1 MKLKNYISI
10 ASLAILLGFA
20 SCGDQF
26 DLDLQNDPNAV
37 TEENADVDLF
47 FNAIQLNFSG
57 FFNTASNLTM
67 PAVRMTAMTGGN
79 IYENA
84 WSPNSFNGMWNTS
97 YATIFPDINAMIG
110 IAEEREQFV
119 HVGAA
124 QVMQGYVLMTLVD
137 FFGDIP
143 WSDALQGVAVPS
155 PSSDTDASVYDA
167 AIALIDAGIE
177 NLGRQSRGTPGN
189 DFFYGGDAAGWIRAA
204 NTFKLKAYLNM
215 GNTAAFDAIIASGDY
230 ISSASQNFAF
240 PYGTNRVNPNSR
252 HPWYNEHYE
261 VGNGRYHSNQ
271 NMFEMRQQYSIP
283 DPRIR
288 YYYYRQDLVFG
299 DEGGEDQFALDCPGA
314 PVPTHFPNT
323 GMSFCLATDNHT
335 QIVNNPLI
343 TFGYYGRGHG
353 DSDGIPPD
361 GLLRTNWGVY
371 PAGGKFDKNLI
382 LESIT
387 DAQISGA
394 LADAETAGDVNWEF
408 GDVKNDGVDGGQGAG
423 IAPIMMSS
431 FVDFMRA
438 ERALV
443 GGDAVA
449 ARPHLENGI
458 RNSINTVMSFG
469 STDPEFDISSSFDYD
484 ADPDPAVDDFQSV
497 SLDELFFLT
506 DADIDAFVAEVLAAY
521 DAGDNDA
528 KMNLLQH
535 QNFLAL
541 FGNGYEAWNAY
552 RRTGF
557 PTDLQFTRDQ
567 ADPGTFPRLMLYPA
581 DYVNLNA
588 TIDGNR
594 VISQQVFWDTLPAG
608 RLD

>member
-47 FNAIQLNFSG
+47 FNAIQLNFNGIYSAASG
-57 FFNTASNLTM
+57 LTM

-84 WSPNSFNGMWNTS
+84 WSPASFNGLWNTS
-97 YATIFPDINAMIG
+97 YATLFPDIVAMIPL
-110 IAEEREQFV
+110 AEEREQFV

-143 WSDALQGVAVPS
+143 WTEALQGVSVPS
-155 PSSDTDASVYDA
+155 PAADDDASIYDA
-167 AIALIDAGIE
+167 AIALIDAGIA
-177 NLGRQSRGTPGN
+177 NLERQSRGTPGN
-189 DFFYGGDAAGWIRAA
+189 DFFYGGDADAWIKAA

-215 GNTAAFDAIIASGDY
+215 GNTGGFDGIIASGNF
-230 ISSASQNFAF
+230 ISSAADDFVF

-261 VGNGRYHSNQ
+261 VGNGRYHSIQ
-271 NMFEMRQQYSIP
+271 NMYNMRFRHSVP

-288 YYYYRQDLVFG
+288 YYYYRQDLVYG
-299 DEGGEDQFALDCPGA
+299 DEPDLENQFTLDCPGA
-314 PVPTHFPNT
+314 PRPIHYDANMV
-323 GMSFCLATDNHT
+323 FCLPTLNYTTGNEGSADGY
-335 QIVNNPLI
+335 
-343 TFGYYGRGHG
+343 FGRAHG

-361 GLLRTNWGVY
+361 GQIRTNWGVY
-371 PAGGKFDKNLI
+371 PVGGLFD
-382 LESIT
+382 EDQ
-387 DAQISGA
+387 DA
-394 LADAETAGDVNWEF
+394 
-408 GDVKNDGVDGGQGAG
+408 DVKNNGTDGGLGAG
-423 IAPIMMSS
+423 ISPIMMSS

-438 ERALV
+438 ERAMS
-443 GGDAVA
+443 GGDAA
-449 ARPHLENGI
+449 GARMHLENGM
-458 RNSINTVMSFG
+458 RNSIARVISFSDGVAG
-469 STDPEFDISSSFDYD
+469 SGSSGSAF
-484 ADPDPAVDDFQSV
+484 APTP
-497 SLDELFFLT
+497 
-506 DADIDAFVAEVLAAY
+506 ADIDAYVNDILGQW
-521 DAGDNDA
+521 DAGNNDD
-528 KMNLLQH
+528 KMNVLQY
-535 QNFLAL
+535 QNHHAL
-541 FGNGYEAWNAY
+541 WGNGYEAWNAY

-594 VISQQVFWDTLPAG
+594 VISQQVFWDTNAPG
-608 RLD
+608 FID